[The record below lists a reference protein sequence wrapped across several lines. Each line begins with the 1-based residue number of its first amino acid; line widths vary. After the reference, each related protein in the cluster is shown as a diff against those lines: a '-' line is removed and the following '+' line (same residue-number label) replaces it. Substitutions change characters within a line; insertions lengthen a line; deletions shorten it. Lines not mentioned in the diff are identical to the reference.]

1 MPSGI
6 LCNVTA
12 STIIVCLLKLLFGP
26 STELSRCICGVI
38 VSSINRKNIPSI
50 KPATAGTNCIFPRLC
65 DCSSA
70 GIRRLQ
76 TDAAIITPA
85 AKPLSIFVVFTES
98 SFFIKSTHAAPSDV
112 PINGI
117 NKPNMVDVIMVASYS
132 AVFLFYTNF
141 PYIKLYLPESIQLFR
156 RKNMRNT
163 LYARPVSQNKIWEV

>member
-70 GIRRLQ
+70 
-76 TDAAIITPA
+76 AIITPA

-132 AVFLFYTNF
+132 DVRLFFYFTQTSH
-141 PYIKLYLPESIQLFR
+141 I
-156 RKNMRNT
+156 
-163 LYARPVSQNKIWEV
+163 

>member
-70 GIRRLQ
+70 GIRRLH

-132 AVFLFYTNF
+132 AVLLFFYFTQTSH
-141 PYIKLYLPESIQLFR
+141 I
-156 RKNMRNT
+156 
-163 LYARPVSQNKIWEV
+163 